1 MSNTRKFDLMST
13 VYIVE
18 IITFDI
24 KSITAIVE
32 IIDPLGN
39 STTYSQPFQDIDTT
53 NWTDGMYTG
62 IVRDGQFQVTTFV
75 VKDPRAAANQ
85 LNELKQA
92 IDEIEQVIKAKL
104 TNGGVLSTSINNK
117 SLVNESTEVLWRMKQ
132 ALLRQYNKL
141 KAKMNNKKSGN
152 PIKSITTFK
161 RIR

>member
-1 MSNTRKFDLMST
+1 
-13 VYIVE
+13 
-18 IITFDI
+18 
-24 KSITAIVE
+24 
-32 IIDPLGN
+32 
-39 STTYSQPFQDIDTT
+39 
-53 NWTDGMYTG
+53 
-62 IVRDGQFQVTTFV
+62 
-75 VKDPRAAANQ
+75 
-85 LNELKQA
+85 A

>member
-1 MSNTRKFDLMST
+1 MSNSRKFDLMST
-13 VYIVE
+13 VYIGE

-24 KSITAIVE
+24 KSTTAIVE

-39 STTYSQPFQDIDTT
+39 SNTYSQPFQDIDTT
-53 NWTDGMYTG
+53 NWSSGMYTG
-62 IVRDGQFQVTTFV
+62 IVRDGQFYVYTFN

-85 LNELKQA
+85 LNELKEA
-92 IDEIEQVIKAKL
+92 IDEIQLVINAKL

-117 SLVNESTEVLWRMKQ
+117 SLTNESTEVLYRMKQ

-141 KAKMNNKKSGN
+141 KANMNNKKSGN